1 MYTNE
6 LKVIEVLLNYLDS
19 KGNLSSLVE
28 ESFNSEEE
36 FLSSKINLF
45 NLVSINSILSLN
57 PNFSDE
63 DIEKIINGIQIL
75 NNPKKLSAR
84 EVYNNIISC
93 IKEGTFAFDKDNN
106 VLLKNKDINAVV
118 SPSWLY
124 NLVSMSKES
133 TFLRV
138 FLFNKNEE
146 MDIHDENSLLNYLYH
161 TKMFLISM
169 SGNQSRLKNVYNHA
183 VINTKGVLI
192 GQSKIKSYE
201 IKDAFVRNVPS
212 SVKTDVTKYDFNNY
226 VMFLEK
232 AKKGDFYNRSL
243 KEQKEMI
250 KEWILEDESVSIET
264 NINLSKL
271 IFLLDGKKSFDEISR
286 VVDINM
292 CYAGLFRMYMYLLA
306 NMDINYENLYLS
318 KIRIKNYVDEELVGN
333 YSTLRRVIKEINSPK
348 YNEEEVALR
357 EETKKDVTICNEY
370 REKGE
375 DLENV
380 ENYKKVRNDID
391 AFIEREKKLLALS
404 SERNSLQ
411 NIIHYKRT
419 NLPIDLAFDN
429 DMIMR
434 LIKEADKEGRIY
446 VDPKSNTINVDIN
459 NKEMGMNTFK
469 AVIPIDDFLYFVECC
484 NEELKVDSYERKAA

>member
-1 MYTNE
+1 M
-6 LKVIEVLLNYLDS
+6 LD
-19 KGNLSSLVE
+19 
-28 ESFNSEEE
+28 
-36 FLSSKINLF
+36 
-45 NLVSINSILSLN
+45 
-57 PNFSDE
+57 
-63 DIEKIINGIQIL
+63 
-75 NNPKKLSAR
+75 
-84 EVYNNIISC
+84 C
-93 IKEGTFAFDKDNN
+93 IK
-106 VLLKNKDINAVV
+106 KNKDGSYYPVGNY
-118 SPSWLY
+118 S
-124 NLVSMSKES
+124 
-133 TFLRV
+133 R
-138 FLFNKNEE
+138 
-146 MDIHDENSLLNYLYH
+146 LLNAGCS
-161 TKMFLISM
+161 LI
-169 SGNQSRLKNVYNHA
+169 Y
-183 VINTKGVLI
+183 
-192 GQSKIKSYE
+192 
-201 IKDAFVRNVPS
+201 
-212 SVKTDVTKYDFNNY
+212 
-226 VMFLEK
+226 
-232 AKKGDFYNRSL
+232 KGDFYNRSL

-333 YSTLRRVIKEINSPK
+333 YSTLRRVIKAINSPK

-357 EETKKDVTICNEY
+357 LKTKKDVTICNEY

-446 VDPKSNTINVDIN
+446 VDSKSNTINVDIN